1 MVLPIPPIST
11 GTGCSSLRMAQNQ
24 FVCLSS
30 DPTYSNCT
38 IQNTDGQSGATAA
51 GSSVVT
57 HSDAVAHSAVVCGTD
72 QSVSGLSV
80 GDSPQTGHAVA
91 STGNDLATTARFME
105 AVGMAS
111 EWR

>member
-1 MVLPIPPIST
+1 
-11 GTGCSSLRMAQNQ
+11 MAQNQ

-30 DPTYSNCT
+30 DPIYSSGA
-38 IQNTDGQSGATAA
+38 IQNTDGLSGATAA
-51 GSSVVT
+51 GSSVVA

-72 QSVSGLSV
+72 HQSVSGLSV

-91 STGNDLATTARFME
+91 STGNDLAPTARFME